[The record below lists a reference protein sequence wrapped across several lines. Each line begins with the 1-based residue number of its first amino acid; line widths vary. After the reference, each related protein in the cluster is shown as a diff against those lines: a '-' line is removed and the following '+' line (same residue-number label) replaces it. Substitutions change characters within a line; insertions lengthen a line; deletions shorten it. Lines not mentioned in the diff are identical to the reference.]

1 MEGQLHAPD
10 TETGGGGDRTAT
22 RLLKPTRRACP
33 CAHPGEG
40 GAGAPGAGAAGP
52 PGAAQAGVT
61 PPRPLPR
68 SCLSRRAWERESWTR
83 PAPRVGSPSSRLL
96 FRGFSWPVM
105 DLFLASVCESPTFIL
120 PAPGCWSTTQQRFY
134 FSSCTFQF
142 SKLVFLIF
150 LLAYWSKPKF
160 CYNNNKKTNYAADLP
175 VITPL
180 APAAE

>member
-1 MEGQLHAPD
+1 MS
-10 TETGGGGDRTAT
+10 
-22 RLLKPTRRACP
+22 
-33 CAHPGEG
+33 PG
-40 GAGAPGAGAAGP
+40 PVP
-52 PGAAQAGVT
+52 PH
-61 PPRPLPR
+61 
-68 SCLSRRAWERESWTR
+68 
-83 PAPRVGSPSSRLL
+83 GSPSSRLL
-96 FRGFSWPVM
+96 FRRFSWPVM

>member
-10 TETGGGGDRTAT
+10 TETGGGGDRPAT

-52 PGAAQAGVT
+52 PGTAQAGVT
-61 PPRPLPR
+61 PPCPAPARPLPR
-68 SCLSRRAWERESWTR
+68 SCLSRRAWERESRTR
-83 PAPRVGSPSSRLL
+83 PAPRVTELPPSLPPLL
-96 FRGFSWPVM
+96 RGPW
-105 DLFLASVCESPTFIL
+105 DRLFLASVCESPTFIL

-160 CYNNNKKTNYAADLP
+160 CYNNNKKKLTTLP
-175 VITPL
+175 ICQ
-180 APAAE
+180 